1 MKTNMILKQHV
12 PYAALIYSAL
22 DLCEVM
28 LTRTHTLFPFAALV
42 IEDDVQCVFADEHD
56 EASQGGM
63 IEGLQSQLTE
73 RIMYSENTI
82 GLVVYS
88 ATIFTAQGEESD
100 AIVFNIT
107 DSNGENTITLYPY
120 FYEQGFIRL
129 GVPFTC
135 DFSD

>member
-1 MKTNMILKQHV
+1 MILKQNI

-28 LTRTHTLFPFAALV
+28 LTRAHTLYPFAVLA
-42 IEDDVQCVFADEHD
+42 IEDDVQCVFAAERDE
-56 EASQGGM
+56 EIQGGM
-63 IEGLQSQLTE
+63 IEHLQSQLLE
-73 RIMYSENTI
+73 RRMYSENTI
-82 GLVVYS
+82 SLLVYS
-88 ATIFTAQGEESD
+88 ATISTPLGDEGD

-107 DSNGENTITLYPY
+107 DSSGENTITLYPY
-120 FYEQGFIRL
+120 FYEQNAIRL

>member
-1 MKTNMILKQHV
+1 MFLKQNV

-28 LTRTHTLFPFAALV
+28 LTRAHTLFPFAVLS
-42 IEDDVQCVFADEHD
+42 IEHDVQCVFAAEHGG
-56 EASQGGM
+56 EIQGGM
-63 IEGLQSQLTE
+63 IEHLQSQLTE
-73 RIMYSENTI
+73 RSMYSENTI
-82 GLVVYS
+82 SLLVYS
-88 ATIFTAQGEESD
+88 ATISSPQGEESD
-100 AIVFNIT
+100 VIVFNIT

-120 FYEQGFIRL
+120 FYEKNSIRL